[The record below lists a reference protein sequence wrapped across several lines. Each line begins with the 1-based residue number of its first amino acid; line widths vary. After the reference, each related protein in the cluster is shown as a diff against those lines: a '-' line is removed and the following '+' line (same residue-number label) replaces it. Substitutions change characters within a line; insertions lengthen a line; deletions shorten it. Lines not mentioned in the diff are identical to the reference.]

1 MKRCINC
8 LAECN
13 DNEKVCPHCG
23 FDGKEQKNFEHSLPV
38 GTKLG
43 GRYVLGGA
51 FSRAK
56 SFLVYYALDTQTRQ
70 RVKIYEYLPPK
81 LMYRLPD
88 EVIIK
93 YHSEEASARGDK
105 EIAAY
110 YSHFVKLCSVS
121 KISILDFEDC
131 FAENSTM
138 YYVCSVPTGTP
149 LSSVI
154 GNGRMMSF
162 TRAVKLLEPVT
173 DCVRKLEKAGKW
185 HGSITPYAIV
195 TNENKIT
202 ALTGYSYPPRSIRA
216 PFDAPE
222 KQLGAKH
229 CGAYTDVYA
238 IGAILYEAVTGF
250 LPPSAEQRGQGRGL
264 KFPDT
269 LAESERKIIEKALA
283 SDKSE
288 RYAGVEELM
297 ADING
302 KKPPKKQKPKAEKKK
317 LSNSEIIRRIVLAA
331 ASVTFVASAAFL
343 LNYYIIEPYKSSKQS
358 SELVSMTATTL
369 PGRDPWVDIKA
380 KYPDIEF
387 PSGMNPAYADLYA
400 LNSDFAGWISIPEMN
415 IDSYV
420 VQTTDNKYYERRDFY
435 GKSTNYGVP
444 FFDYRNTLQSLDRN
458 TIIYGHNM
466 RHDDK
471 IFGTLE
477 QYRDIEG
484 FKKAPFITM
493 NTLYGEYKFKIYA
506 VFISNSKASDDNGHV
521 FNYIFTAAGNSQ
533 FANYIAEIDKRKLY
547 STGVDINENDKIITL
562 STCCYDFEDARLV
575 VVGRLLRDG
584 ESASVDIS
592 LPVMNENPKYPQAYY
607 DKQGIENP
615 YADDPDL
622 FE

>member
-8 LAECN
+8 LTECN
-13 DNEKVCPHCG
+13 DTEKVCPDCG
-23 FDGKEQKNFEHSLPV
+23 FDGKEQKLFEHSLPL
-38 GTKLG
+38 GTKLNS
-43 GRYVLGGA
+43 RYLLGGA

-56 SFLVYYALDTQTRQ
+56 SFLVYYALDTQTKQ
-70 RVKIYEYLPPK
+70 RVKIYEYLPTK

-93 YHSEEASARGDK
+93 YQSEEAAARGDK

-110 YSHFVKLCSVS
+110 YSHFVKLCAVS
-121 KISILDFEDC
+121 KISILNFEDC
-131 FAENSTM
+131 FAENSTI

-149 LSSVI
+149 LSSLI
-154 GNGRMMSF
+154 GNGRVMSF
-162 TRAVKLLEPVT
+162 TRAAKLLEPLVE
-173 DCVRKLEKAGKW
+173 CARKLENSGKW
-185 HGSITPYAIV
+185 HGSITPYSIV
-195 TNENKIT
+195 TNDNEIT
-202 ALTGYSYPPRSIRA
+202 ALTGYTYPPKSSRA

-222 KQLGAKH
+222 KQLGARH
-229 CGAYTDVYA
+229 CGSFTDVYA

-250 LPPSAEQRGQGRGL
+250 LPPSAEQRGQGKGL
-264 KFPDT
+264 RFPET
-269 LAESERKIIEKALA
+269 LAESEQNIIEKALA
-283 SDKSE
+283 PDKSE
-288 RYAGVEELM
+288 RYSSIEEFY
-297 ADING
+297 ADVNG
-302 KKPPKKQKPKAEKKK
+302 KKAPKKKKEKNGKSKLPKK
-317 LSNSEIIRRIVLAA
+317 EIIRRTVLTAA
-331 ASVTFVASAAFL
+331 CITLVASVIFL
-343 LNYYIIEPYKSSKQS
+343 LNYYVIEPYKASKQAQ
-358 SELVSMTATTL
+358 ELEAMTVTTVA
-369 PGRDPWVDIKA
+369 GKDPWEDIRA
-380 KYPDIEF
+380 KYPDIDF
-387 PSGMNPAYADLYA
+387 PAGMNPSFAELYA
-400 LNSDFAGWISIPEMN
+400 ANTDFAGTVSIHEMN

-477 QYRDIEG
+477 QYREIEG
-484 FKKAPFITM
+484 FKKAPFITV

-506 VFISNSKASDDNGHV
+506 VFISNSKASDDNGHI

-547 STGVDINENDKIITL
+547 STGVDINENDKIVTL
-562 STCCYDFEDARLV
+562 STCCYDFDDARLV
-575 VVGRLLRDG
+575 VVGRLLREG
-584 ESASVDIS
+584 EAVSVDTS

-607 DKQGIENP
+607 DKKGIDNP
-615 YADDPDL
+615 YANDPDL

>member
-1 MKRCINC
+1 MKRCVNC
-8 LAECN
+8 FAECN
-13 DNEKVCPHCG
+13 DTEKVCPDCG
-23 FDGKEQKNFEHSLPV
+23 FNSTEQKNFAHSLPV
-38 GTKLG
+38 GTKLN

-70 RVKIYEYLPPK
+70 RVRIYEYLPEK

-88 EVIIK
+88 ELIVK
-93 YHSEEASARGDK
+93 YHSEEAAAKGDK

-110 YSHFVKLCSVS
+110 YSHFVKLCAVS
-121 KISILDFEDC
+121 KISILDFTDC
-131 FAENSTM
+131 FADNSTM

-149 LSSVI
+149 LSSLI

-162 TRAVKLLEPVT
+162 KRAVNLISPVVE
-173 DCVRKLEKAGKW
+173 CARKLEKAGKW
-185 HGSITPYAIV
+185 HGGFTPYSII

-202 ALTGYSYPPRSIRA
+202 AITGYAYPPKSSRA

-222 KQLGAKH
+222 KQLGARH
-229 CGAYTDVYA
+229 CGSYTDVYA

-264 KFPDT
+264 KFPET
-269 LAESERKIIEKALA
+269 LAENERIIIEKALA
-283 SDKSE
+283 PDKSE
-288 RYAGVEELM
+288 RYSSVEELY

-302 KKPPKKQKPKAEKKK
+302 KKTPKPQKEKKNI
-317 LSNSEIIRRIVLAA
+317 SRNEIIRRIVLAVSSVTLA
-331 ASVTFVASAAFL
+331 ASIIFL
-343 LNYYIIEPYKSSKQS
+343 LNYYIIEPYKASKQEQ
-358 SELVSMTATTL
+358 ELEAMTVTTVA
-369 PGRDPWVDIKA
+369 GKDPWEDINA
-380 KYPDIEF
+380 KYPDVKF
-387 PSGMNPAYADLYA
+387 PAGMNPSFAELYVA
-400 LNSDFAGWISIPEMN
+400 NNDFAGRISIPEMN
-415 IDSYV
+415 IDSHV
-420 VQTTDNKYYERRDFY
+420 VQTKDNKYYERRDFY

-477 QYRDIEG
+477 QYKEIEG
-484 FKKAPFITM
+484 FKKAPIITM

-521 FNYIFTAAGNSQ
+521 FNYIFTAASNSQ

-547 STGVDINENDKIITL
+547 TTGVDINENDKIITL
-562 STCCYDFEDARLV
+562 STCCYDFEDARLA
-575 VVGRLLRDG
+575 VVGRLLREG
-584 ESASVDIS
+584 EAAAVDIS
-592 LPVMNENPKYPQAYY
+592 LPVINENPKYPQAYY
-607 DKQGIENP
+607 DKKGMDNP
-615 YADDPDL
+615 YENDPDL

>member
-1 MKRCINC
+1 M
-8 LAECN
+8 
-13 DNEKVCPHCG
+13 CPECG
-23 FDGKEQKNFEHSLPV
+23 FGGKEQNSFEYSLPI
-38 GTKLG
+38 GTKLN
-43 GRYVLGGA
+43 GRYILGGA
-51 FSRAK
+51 FSRVK
-56 SFLVYYALDTQTRQ
+56 SFIVYYALDAQTRQ
-70 RVKIYEYLPPK
+70 RVKIYEYFPLK

-88 EVIIK
+88 EVIVK
-93 YHSEEASARGDK
+93 YHNEECSAKGDK

-110 YSHFVKLCSVS
+110 YSHFVKLCSIS

-138 YYVCSVPTGTP
+138 YYVCTVPMGTP
-149 LSSVI
+149 LSSLI
-154 GNGRMMSF
+154 GNGRVMSF
-162 TRAVKLLEPVT
+162 TRASKLLEPLVESA
-173 DCVRKLEKAGKW
+173 RKLEKAGKW
-185 HGSITPYAIV
+185 HGSLTPYSIV
-195 TNENKIT
+195 TNGDKIT
-202 ALTGYSYPPRSIRA
+202 AVTGYTYPPRSSRA

-229 CGAYTDVYA
+229 CGSYTDVYA
-238 IGAILYEAVTGF
+238 IGAIFYEAVTGF
-250 LPPSAEQRGQGRGL
+250 LPPSAEQRGQGKPL
-264 KFPDT
+264 KFPET
-269 LAESERKIIEKALA
+269 LSENERNIIEKALA
-283 SDKSE
+283 PDKSE
-288 RYAGVEELM
+288 RYSSVEELY

-302 KKPPKKQKPKAEKKK
+302 KKAPKPQKEKVKLPKK
-317 LSNSEIIRRIVLAA
+317 EIIRRTVLAV
-331 ASVTFVASAAFL
+331 ASVTLAASIIFL
-343 LNYYIIEPYKSSKQS
+343 LNYYVIEPYKASKQAQ
-358 SELVSMTATTL
+358 ELEAMTVTTVA
-369 PGRDPWVDIKA
+369 GKDPWEDIKA
-380 KYPDIEF
+380 KYPDIDF
-387 PSGMNPAYADLYA
+387 PEGMNLSFAELYA
-400 LNSDFAGWISIPEMN
+400 ANTDFAGTVSIPEMN

-477 QYRDIEG
+477 QYREIDG

-493 NTLYGEYKFKIYA
+493 NSLYGEYKFKIYA

-547 STGVDINENDKIITL
+547 TTGVDINENDKIITL

-575 VVGRLLRDG
+575 VVGRLLREG
-584 ESASVDIS
+584 EAAAVDIS
-592 LPVMNENPKYPQAYY
+592 LPVINENPKFPQAYY
-607 DKQGIENP
+607 NKKGMDNP
-615 YADDPDL
+615 YTDDPDL

>member
-1 MKRCINC
+1 M
-8 LAECN
+8 
-13 DNEKVCPHCG
+13 H
-23 FDGKEQKNFEHSLPV
+23 
-38 GTKLG
+38 
-43 GRYVLGGA
+43 
-51 FSRAK
+51 
-56 SFLVYYALDTQTRQ
+56 
-70 RVKIYEYLPPK
+70 
-81 LMYRLPD
+81 RLPD
-88 EVIIK
+88 EVIVK
-93 YHSEEASARGDK
+93 YLSEDAAARGDK

-121 KISILDFEDC
+121 KMSILDFEDC

-149 LSSVI
+149 LSSLI
-154 GNGRMMSF
+154 GNGRKMSF
-162 TRAVKLLEPVT
+162 ARAVKLLEPVT
-173 DCVRKLEKAGKW
+173 ECARKLEKAGKW
-185 HGSITPYAIV
+185 HGSITPYSIV
-195 TNENKIT
+195 TNDGKIT
-202 ALTGYSYPPRSIRA
+202 ALTGYSYPPKSTRA

-229 CGAYTDVYA
+229 CGSFTDVYA

-269 LAESERKIIEKALA
+269 IAENERKIIEKALA
-283 SDKSE
+283 PDKSE
-288 RYAGVEELM
+288 RYASIGELA
-297 ADING
+297 ADISG
-302 KKPPKKQKPKAEKKK
+302 KKPPKKAKDEKKK
-317 LSNSEIIRRIVLAA
+317 LPKSEIIRRTVLVIACI
-331 ASVTFVASAAFL
+331 TFVASTLFL
-343 LNYYIIEPYKSSKQS
+343 LNYYVIEPYKSGKQS
-358 SELVSMTATTL
+358 EELASMTATTQQ
-369 PGRDPWVDIKA
+369 GRDPWDDIRA
-380 KYPDIEF
+380 KYPDVDF
-387 PSGMNPAYADLYA
+387 PAGMNPAYADLYA
-400 LNSDFAGWISIPEMN
+400 LNNDFEGWISIPEMN

-420 VQTTDNKYYERRDFY
+420 VQSTDNKYYERRDFY

-477 QYRDIEG
+477 QYREIDG

-533 FANYIAEIDKRKLY
+533 FANYIDEIDKRKLY
-547 STGVDINENDKIITL
+547 TTGVDINENDKIITL

-584 ESASVDIS
+584 EAAAIDAS
-592 LPVMNENPKYPQAYY
+592 LPVKNENPKFPQAYY
-607 DKQGIENP
+607 DKKGIENP
-615 YADDPDL
+615 YANDPDL

>member
-13 DNEKVCPHCG
+13 DDEKICSRCG
-23 FDGKEQKNFEHSLPV
+23 FDGKAQNDFEHSLPV
-38 GTKLG
+38 GSKLN

-56 SFLVYYALDTQTRQ
+56 SFVIYYALDTQTRQ
-70 RVKIYEYLPPK
+70 RVKVYEYLPQK
-81 LMYRLPD
+81 LMHRLPN

-93 YHSEEASARGDK
+93 YNSEDAAAKGDK

-110 YSHFVKLCSVS
+110 YSHFLKLCSVS

-138 YYVCSVPTGTP
+138 YYVCSVATGTP
-149 LSSVI
+149 LSSLI
-154 GNGRMMSF
+154 GNGRVMPF
-162 TRAVKLLEPVT
+162 ATAAKLLEPLT
-173 DCVRKLEKAGKW
+173 ECARKLEKAGKW
-185 HGSITPYAIV
+185 HGSITPYSIV
-195 TNENKIT
+195 TNDGKIT
-202 ALTGYSYPPRSIRA
+202 ALSGYSYPPKSTRA

-222 KQLGAKH
+222 KQLGANH
-229 CGAYTDVYA
+229 CGSFTDVYA

-250 LPPSAEQRGQGRGL
+250 LPPSADQRGQGRAL

-269 LAESERKIIEKALA
+269 LSENERKIIEKALA
-283 SDKSE
+283 PDKSE
-288 RYAGVEELM
+288 RYGSIEELI

-302 KKPPKKQKPKAEKKK
+302 KKPPKKKAEKKNISK
-317 LSNSEIIRRIVLAA
+317 KEIIRKIVLAA
-331 ASVTFVASAAFL
+331 ASVTIAASALFL
-343 LNYYIIEPYKSSKQS
+343 INYYLIEPYKSDKQAE
-358 SELVSMTATTL
+358 ELAEMTATTQQ
-369 PGRDPWVDIKA
+369 GKDPWEAIRE

-387 PSGMNPAYADLYA
+387 PAGMNPAYADLYA
-400 LNSDFAGWISIPEMN
+400 INPDFEGWISIPEMN

-420 VQTTDNKYYERRDFY
+420 VQSTDNKYYERKDFY

-458 TIIYGHNM
+458 TIVYGHNM

-477 QYRDIEG
+477 QYTEIDG
-484 FKKAPFITM
+484 FKKAPFITL

-533 FANYIAEIDKRKLY
+533 FSDYISEIDKRKLY
-547 STGVDINENDKIITL
+547 TTGVDINENDKIITL
-562 STCCYDFEDARLV
+562 STCYYEFEDARLV
-575 VVGRLLRDG
+575 VVGRLLREG
-584 ESASVDIS
+584 EPVAVDIS
-592 LPVMNENPKYPQAYY
+592 LPVKNENPKYPQAYY
-607 DKQGIENP
+607 DKKGEDNP

>member
-13 DNEKVCPHCG
+13 DTETVCPSCG
-23 FDGKEQKNFEHSLPV
+23 FNGSEQKNFENSLPL
-38 GTKLG
+38 GTKLN

-56 SFLVYYALDTQTRQ
+56 SFLIYYALDTQTRQ
-70 RVKIYEYLPPK
+70 RVKIFEYLPQK
-81 LMYRLPD
+81 LMHRLPD
-88 EVIIK
+88 EVIVK
-93 YHSEEASARGDK
+93 YLSEEAAARGDK

-121 KISILDFEDC
+121 KMSILDFENC

-149 LSSVI
+149 LSSLI

-162 TRAVKLLEPVT
+162 TRAAKLLEPLT
-173 DCVRKLEKAGKW
+173 DCARKLEKAGKW
-185 HGSITPYAIV
+185 HGSITPYSIV
-195 TNENKIT
+195 TNDGKIT
-202 ALTGYSYPPRSIRA
+202 ALTGYSYPPKSTRA

-229 CGAYTDVYA
+229 CGSYTDVYA

-250 LPPSAEQRGQGRGL
+250 LPPSAEQRGQGKGL

-269 LAESERKIIEKALA
+269 LAENERKIIEKALA
-283 SDKSE
+283 PDKSE
-288 RYAGVEELM
+288 RYAGIEELA

-302 KKPPKKQKPKAEKKK
+302 KKPPKKSKGEKKK
-317 LSNSEIIRRIVLAA
+317 LPKAEIIRRSVLVIACITFA
-331 ASVTFVASAAFL
+331 VSVLFL
-343 LNYYIIEPYKSSKQS
+343 LNYYLIEPYKSSKQS
-358 SELVSMTATTL
+358 EELASMTATTQQ
-369 PGRDPWVDIKA
+369 GKDPWEEIRA
-380 KYPDIEF
+380 KYPDVEF
-387 PSGMNPAYADLYA
+387 PAGMNPAYADLYA
-400 LNSDFAGWISIPEMN
+400 LNNDFEGWISIPEMN

-420 VQTTDNKYYERRDFY
+420 VQSTDNKYYERRDFY

-458 TIIYGHNM
+458 TIVYGHNM

-477 QYRDIEG
+477 QYREIDG

-506 VFISNSKASDDNGHV
+506 VVISNSKASDDNGHV

-547 STGVDINENDKIITL
+547 TTGVDINENDKIITL

-575 VVGRLLRDG
+575 VVGRLLREG
-584 ESASVDIS
+584 EALAVDIS
-592 LPVMNENPKYPQAYY
+592 LPVMNKEPKYPQAYY
-607 DKQGIENP
+607 DKNGIENP
-615 YADDPDL
+615 YANDPDL